1 MVYIT
6 KETLEKWYKDSQNSR
21 VDKITEH
28 SDFMSSS
35 NEPKCE
41 NEAFKKIERLV
52 KVRDRSVAEVTMR
65 LEKDSYSSE
74 CIHSAVQ
81 RALRC
86 GYLDDVRFADVLIRS
101 RLRAR
106 KGLAGIVSE
115 LKRHGINP
123 EVQLPNFPDAYLSLF
138 PSQKDSALLCKKPPK
153 SKNKLQA
160 AYAKLVRSGY
170 SSSLAS
176 EAAREWYKTQE

>member
-6 KETLEKWYKDSQNSR
+6 KETLGEWCKGSQNSR
-21 VDKITEH
+21 DNKTTEH

-86 GYLDDVRFADVLIRS
+86 GYLD
-101 RLRAR
+101 
-106 KGLAGIVSE
+106 E
-115 LKRHGINP
+115 
-123 EVQLPNFPDAYLSLF
+123 
-138 PSQKDSALLCKKPPK
+138 
-153 SKNKLQA
+153 
-160 AYAKLVRSGY
+160 
-170 SSSLAS
+170 
-176 EAAREWYKTQE
+176 

>member
-6 KETLEKWYKDSQNSR
+6 KETLEQWYKDSQNPR
-21 VDKITEH
+21 VNKTTKH
-28 SDFMSSS
+28 SDFMSSPT
-35 NEPKCE
+35 EPKCE

-123 EVQLPNFPDAYLSLF
+123 EVQLPNFSPMRICRF
-138 PSQKDSALLCKKPPK
+138 FQVRKILLLPFFV
-153 SKNKLQA
+153 KNHQNQ
-160 AYAKLVRSGY
+160 RISY
-170 SSSLAS
+170 SCVC
-176 EAAREWYKTQE
+176 